1 MIHSLS
7 GGVLGDNG
15 VYTFAK
21 VEVEGAPRW
30 YVAPFPVKEGDTVA
44 VPYGAVGEMQG
55 RVLRTEHCTA
65 HTAPVPISR
74 VSLSYSSSYL
84 CISRSSAL
92 AILVISA
99 I

>member
-55 RVLRTEHCTA
+55 RGIEDGTLYGAHRARADFARAGAFARFIKNLRLFA
-65 HTAPVPISR
+65 
-74 VSLSYSSSYL
+74 
-84 CISRSSAL
+84 
-92 AILVISA
+92 
-99 I
+99 

>member
-30 YVAPFPVKEGDTVA
+30 YVAPFPVQEGDTVA

-74 VSLSYSSSYL
+74 AQELLRVL
-84 CISRSSAL
+84 
-92 AILVISA
+92 
-99 I
+99 